1 MAQAKHQEK
10 SAARDKRQVEQPL
23 FLKLA
28 STPPAKKP

>member
-1 MAQAKHQEK
+1 MAQVQHQEK
-10 SAARDKRQVEQPL
+10 SAAQAKPQTQQPL